1 MVLEDSDMEMVVAEI
16 EVSVSRFI
24 LECLCRVA
32 FSGFGGLCCLIFFVS
47 WPFGMKFGWKVD
59 LKKREEKKL

>member
-1 MVLEDSDMEMVVAEI
+1 MEMVVAEI

-59 LKKREEKKL
+59 FKKREEKKL